1 MRTRYVHE
9 QLRGAH
15 RSSCSLAQMRAV
27 SSLVEELWA
36 RKLGA
41 AVAAAEVPVSGVEAA
56 IAQLDALRKE
66 LDRIGM
72 SRPCAACTMF
82 VDAIVKRPRASCVS
96 GPPSYVDLSVCYGVY
111 AASMSPGRVALRI
124 FQLHSSKPGS
134 VACNTG
140 G

>member
-1 MRTRYVHE
+1 MNVIRVQDLLNR
-9 QLRGAH
+9 
-15 RSSCSLAQMRAV
+15 
-27 SSLVEELWA
+27 
-36 RKLGA
+36 LGA
-41 AVAAAEVPVSGVEAA
+41 PSPTHTSA
-56 IAQLDALRKE
+56 
-66 LDRIGM
+66 
-72 SRPCAACTMF
+72 CCTMF